1 MALRAREARFA
12 AATALLRRFSTSPR
26 EANLPIR
33 GCECGSMILQAP
45 STDVI
50 RIRKYPNRRLYD
62 TSRSTHLTH
71 DEVLAIVR
79 RGLRV
84 QISDSRTET
93 DITNEVLLQIL
104 IARDPALVASLPTGV
119 LLSIARSTPESV
131 VGTAGGLTQAPTQ
144 ATDPARVA
152 ATAAA
157 SAAVGHVGATSIA
170 RAR

>member
-1 MALRAREARFA
+1 MANPRRLVIETALTMILP
-12 AATALLRRFSTSPR
+12 ATA
-26 EANLPIR
+26 
-33 GCECGSMILQAP
+33 Q
-45 STDVI
+45 DVI

-79 RGLRV
+79 RGQRV

-104 IARDPALVASLPTGV
+104 IAREPAIVASLPTAT
-119 LLSIARSTPESV
+119 LFTIARSTPE
-131 VGTAGGLTQAPTQ
+131 TAG
-144 ATDPARVA
+144 VA
-152 ATAAA
+152 AGNL
-157 SAAVGHVGATSIA
+157 AVGSDGSTSILTN

>member
-1 MALRAREARFA
+1 MILP
-12 AATALLRRFSTSPR
+12 ATA
-26 EANLPIR
+26 
-33 GCECGSMILQAP
+33 Q
-45 STDVI
+45 DVI

-79 RGLRV
+79 RGQRV

-104 IARDPALVASLPTGV
+104 IAREPSIVAALPTAT
-119 LLSIARSTPESV
+119 LFAIARSAPEN
-131 VGTAGGLTQAPTQ
+131 AGA
-144 ATDPARVA
+144 A
-152 ATAAA
+152 ATAL
-157 SAAVGHVGATSIA
+157 SGAGESSILTN

>member
-1 MALRAREARFA
+1 MILP
-12 AATALLRRFSTSPR
+12 ATA
-26 EANLPIR
+26 
-33 GCECGSMILQAP
+33 Q
-45 STDVI
+45 DVI

-104 IARDPALVASLPTGV
+104 IARAPELVSALPTGA
-119 LLSIARSTPESV
+119 LLAVARGSAETVSAA
-131 VGTAGGLTQAPTQ
+131 AGAFSQAGDAVRASSGGQ
-144 ATDPARVA
+144 AAMPAA
-152 ATAAA
+152 QPAAMATA
-157 SAAVGHVGATSIA
+157 
-170 RAR
+170 RA

>member
-1 MALRAREARFA
+1 
-12 AATALLRRFSTSPR
+12 
-26 EANLPIR
+26 
-33 GCECGSMILQAP
+33 MILQAP
-45 STDVI
+45 TTEAI

-104 IARDPALVASLPTGV
+104 IARAPELVAALPTQA
-119 LLSIARSTPESV
+119 LLAIARSTPESV
-131 VGTAGGLTQAPTQ
+131 ANAAAPLSAASGSITDASRSAVSTAQS
-144 ATDPARVA
+144 A
-152 ATAAA
+152 AT
-157 SAAVGHVGATSIA
+157 
-170 RAR
+170 R

>member
-1 MALRAREARFA
+1 
-12 AATALLRRFSTSPR
+12 
-26 EANLPIR
+26 
-33 GCECGSMILQAP
+33 MILQAP

-104 IARDPALVASLPTGV
+104 IARDPALVAALPTNT
-119 LLSIARSTPESV
+119 LLAIARSTVEGV
-131 VGTAGGLTQAPTQ
+131 AGVAGGLTPT
-144 ATDPARVA
+144 TDPAR
-152 ATAAA
+152 A
-157 SAAVGHVGATSIA
+157 SAAPQAGLTGAA
-170 RAR
+170 RTR

>member
-1 MALRAREARFA
+1 MCEDE
-12 AATALLRRFSTSPR
+12 SKPSPPR
-26 EANLPIR
+26 NL
-33 GCECGSMILQAP
+33 GTMILSAP
-45 STDVI
+45 AQDVI

-79 RGLRV
+79 RGQRV

-104 IARDPALVASLPTGV
+104 IAREPAIVAALPTTT
-119 LLSIARSTPESV
+119 LLAIARSTPES
-131 VGTAGGLTQAPTQ
+131 
-144 ATDPARVA
+144 
-152 ATAAA
+152 TAAA
-157 SAAVGHVGATSIA
+157 AASLSEASGGNSMLTA

>member
-1 MALRAREARFA
+1 
-12 AATALLRRFSTSPR
+12 
-26 EANLPIR
+26 
-33 GCECGSMILQAP
+33 MILQAP

-104 IARDPALVASLPTGV
+104 IARDPALVAALPTNT
-119 LLSIARSTPESV
+119 LLAIARSTPEGVS
-131 VGTAGGLTQAPTQ
+131 GAAANLTP
-144 ATDPARVA
+144 ATDAAR
-152 ATAAA
+152 A
-157 SAAVGHVGATSIA
+157 SASTQSSSLTGAQRS
-170 RAR
+170 R

>member
-1 MALRAREARFA
+1 MI
-12 AATALLRRFSTSPR
+12 ATAPT
-26 EANLPIR
+26 
-33 GCECGSMILQAP
+33 
-45 STDVI
+45 TDVI

-84 QISDSRTET
+84 QISDSRTES

-104 IARDPALVASLPTGV
+104 VARDPALVSALPTAA
-119 LLSIARSTPESV
+119 LLTIARATPESISGAQGAFAQLV
-131 VGTAGGLTQAPTQ
+131 EAVKPAPAGGGTAAPQ
-144 ATDPARVA
+144 M
-152 ATAAA
+152 
-157 SAAVGHVGATSIA
+157 AVA

>member
-1 MALRAREARFA
+1 
-12 AATALLRRFSTSPR
+12 
-26 EANLPIR
+26 
-33 GCECGSMILQAP
+33 MILQAP
-45 STDVI
+45 TTEAI

-104 IARDPALVASLPTGV
+104 IARAPELVAALPTQA
-119 LLSIARSTPESV
+119 LLAIARSTPESV
-131 VGTAGGLTQAPTQ
+131 AN
-144 ATDPARVA
+144 
-152 ATAAA
+152 AAA
-157 SAAVGHVGATSIA
+157 PLSAASGSITDSSRSAASTAQSAAA
-170 RAR
+170 R

>member
-1 MALRAREARFA
+1 MISNNLARGESGITRLRIS
-12 AATALLRRFSTSPR
+12 TA
-26 EANLPIR
+26 
-33 GCECGSMILQAP
+33 MIQSA

-79 RGLRV
+79 RGNRV
-84 QISDSRTET
+84 QISDSRTEA

-104 IARDPALVASLPTGV
+104 VARDPSLVSAIPTTALLA
-119 LLSIARSTPESV
+119 IARATPEAV
-131 VGTAGGLTQAPTQ
+131 
-144 ATDPARVA
+144 
-152 ATAAA
+152 A
-157 SAAVGHVGATSIA
+157 SAADSFGEICDALRPAPASNAPVGAAPAMAA

>member
-1 MALRAREARFA
+1 
-12 AATALLRRFSTSPR
+12 
-26 EANLPIR
+26 
-33 GCECGSMILQAP
+33 MILQAP

-104 IARDPALVASLPTGV
+104 IARDPALVAALPTGT
-119 LLSIARSTPESV
+119 LLAIARSTPENVS
-131 VGTAGGLTQAPTQ
+131 GAAAGLAQS
-144 ATDPARVA
+144 TDPAR
-152 ATAAA
+152 A
-157 SAAVGHVGATSIA
+157 SASQPANFAGAPRT
-170 RAR
+170 R

>member
-1 MALRAREARFA
+1 
-12 AATALLRRFSTSPR
+12 
-26 EANLPIR
+26 
-33 GCECGSMILQAP
+33 MILQAP
-45 STDVI
+45 TTEAI

-104 IARDPALVASLPTGV
+104 IARAPELVAALPTQT
-119 LLSIARSTPESV
+119 LLAIARSTPESV
-131 VGTAGGLTQAPTQ
+131 ANAAAPLSASNGSITDASRSAAPTAQ
-144 ATDPARVA
+144 STTTR
-152 ATAAA
+152 
-157 SAAVGHVGATSIA
+157 
-170 RAR
+170 

>member
-1 MALRAREARFA
+1 
-12 AATALLRRFSTSPR
+12 
-26 EANLPIR
+26 
-33 GCECGSMILQAP
+33 MILQAP

-71 DEVLAIVR
+71 DEVLAIIR

-104 IARDPALVASLPTGV
+104 IARDPALVAALPTNS
-119 LLSIARSTPESV
+119 LLAIARSTPETVSNAA
-131 VGTAGGLTQAPTQ
+131 AGLNTV
-144 ATDPARVA
+144 TDPAR
-152 ATAAA
+152 A
-157 SAAVGHVGATSIA
+157 SASSQQAAPRS
-170 RAR
+170 R

>member
-1 MALRAREARFA
+1 
-12 AATALLRRFSTSPR
+12 
-26 EANLPIR
+26 
-33 GCECGSMILQAP
+33 MILQAP
-45 STDVI
+45 TTEAI

-104 IARDPALVASLPTGV
+104 IARAPELVAALPTQT
-119 LLSIARSTPESV
+119 LLAIARATPESV
-131 VGTAGGLTQAPTQ
+131 AN
-144 ATDPARVA
+144 
-152 ATAAA
+152 AAA
-157 SAAVGHVGATSIA
+157 SLASSNGSITDA
-170 RAR
+170 SRGSASTAQSSASR